1 MFGDGEHIS
10 GYDPDVSEAILGEA
24 AHLLRHL
31 GFAAGHT
38 ILIGGLVPSLLILDP
53 GSDRPAHVGTTD
65 MDFCLSVAL
74 VEGDTAEYERIET
87 ASRAGE
93 GRELHTLKVR
103 LA

>member
-1 MFGDGEHIS
+1 
-10 GYDPDVSEAILGEA
+10 
-24 AHLLRHL
+24 
-31 GFAAGHT
+31 
-38 ILIGGLVPSLLILDP
+38 
-53 GSDRPAHVGTTD
+53 
-65 MDFCLSVAL
+65 LSVAL